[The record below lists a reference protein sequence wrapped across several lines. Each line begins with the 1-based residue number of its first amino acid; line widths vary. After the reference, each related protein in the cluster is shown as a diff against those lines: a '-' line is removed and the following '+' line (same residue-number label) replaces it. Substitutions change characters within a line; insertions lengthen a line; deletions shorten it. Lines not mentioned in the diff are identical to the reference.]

1 MIRRAF
7 PLICIAVVAV
17 APFLNTGASLAAVGE
32 TEEVEATPSK
42 EAWHNETPACISF
55 VDCSALPPANPY
67 PEDTLH
73 VSSSAGQETARTY
86 LAFSPPLPFGAVLQ
100 EANLVLP
107 IDADPSH
114 GSASPETASMIAC
127 LTDSTFK
134 PVKGSVEKPPEV
146 DCEVRKSALYSAQRG
161 VFEVDLS
168 RFIEKWDTDGQ
179 MALALLPAERATTNN
194 ETWHVVFPATD
205 EESGEDPPPE
215 EPEAPR
221 EITATFTYTI
231 EETSSDPIG
240 TDFDFDTTTGTDPSS
255 TGSFDSSTG
264 PSFSG
269 SASTGTLGPGT
280 IDTGTTVAD
289 AATDPTEALGPEES
303 QEVVAFAQGFAGP
316 GFAYPLVWA
325 LPLLILAAFAAVGR
339 ALTKELYRADD

>member
-1 MIRRAF
+1 MIRRAG

-17 APFLNTGASLAAVGE
+17 APFLNTGASLAQVGE

-42 EAWHNETPACISF
+42 EAWHNETPACVSF
-55 VDCSALPPANPY
+55 IDCSALPPANPY

-100 EANLVLP
+100 EANLILP
-107 IDADPSH
+107 IDADPAH

-127 LTDSTFK
+127 LTDPTFK

-146 DCEVRKSALYSAQRG
+146 DCEVRKSALYSAPRG

-168 RFIEKWDTDGQ
+168 RFVEIWDPDDR
-179 MALALLPAERATTNN
+179 MALALLPAESATTNN
-194 ETWHVVFPATD
+194 ETWHVVFPAS
-205 EESGEDPPPE
+205 EEETEEDPPPE
-215 EPEAPR
+215 EPDAPR

-231 EETSSDPIG
+231 EETTSDPIG
-240 TDFDFDTTTGTDPSS
+240 TEFDFDTTTGADPSS

-264 PSFSG
+264 PSFG
-269 SASTGTLGPGT
+269 DSADAGTLDAGT

-289 AATDPTEALGPEES
+289 PAADPTEALGPEES
-303 QEVVAFAQGFAGP
+303 QEVVAFAEGFAGP
-316 GFAYPLVWA
+316 GFAYPIVWA
-325 LPLLILAAFAAVGR
+325 VPLALLVGFAAAGR

>member
-7 PLICIAVVAV
+7 LFICVASV
-17 APFLNTGASLAAVGE
+17 AIAPFFSPGASLAAVGDA
-32 TEEVEATPSK
+32 EEVQANPSK

-67 PEDTLH
+67 PENTLH
-73 VSSSAGQETARTY
+73 VASSGGQETARTY

-114 GSASPETASMIAC
+114 GSASPEAASMIAC
-127 LTDSTFK
+127 LADPTFK
-134 PVKGSVEKPPEV
+134 PVKGSVEKPPDV
-146 DCEVRKSALYSAQRG
+146 DCEVRKSALYSAKRG

-168 RFIEKWDTDGQ
+168 RFVEKWDTSSE
-179 MALALLPAERATTNN
+179 MALALLPSEKATTNN
-194 ETWHVVFPATD
+194 ETWHVVFPATG
-205 EESGEDPPPE
+205 EEGGQDPPPAE
-215 EPEAPR
+215 DEAPR
-221 EITATFTYTI
+221 EITATFAYTI

-240 TDFDFDTTTGTDPSS
+240 TDFEFDTGTGTAPSS

-269 SASTGTLGPGT
+269 SVGAGTL
-280 IDTGTTVAD
+280 DTGTTAAD
-289 AATDPTEALGPEES
+289 PAADPAEALGREES
-303 QEVVAFAQGFAGP
+303 QEVVAFAEGFAGP
-316 GFAYPLVWA
+316 GFAYPIVWA
-325 LPLLILAAFAAVGR
+325 LPLLILALFAAVGR

>member
-7 PLICIAVVAV
+7 LLVCIAVVAL
-17 APFLNTGASLAAVGE
+17 APFLSPGASPAAAGE
-32 TEEVEATPSK
+32 PEEIEAQPSK
-42 EAWHNETPACISF
+42 EAWHNETPACVSF

-73 VSSSAGQETARTY
+73 VSSTAGQETARTY

-107 IDADPSH
+107 IDADPSS
-114 GSASPETASMIAC
+114 GSASPETASLIAC

-134 PVKGSVEKPPEV
+134 PVKGSVEKPPDV
-146 DCEVRKSALYSAQRG
+146 DCEVRASALYSAKRG

-168 RFIEKWDTDGQ
+168 RFVERWDTGAQ

-194 ETWHVVFPATD
+194 ETWHVVFPAT
-205 EESGEDPPPE
+205 GEDGGETPPPE
-215 EPEAPR
+215 GGEASPQ
-221 EITATFTYTI
+221 ITATFTYTI

-240 TDFDFDTTTGTDPSS
+240 TDFELDTTGTDPSS
-255 TGSFDSSTG
+255 TGGFGSSTG

-269 SASTGTLGPGT
+269 SVNTGTL
-280 IDTGTTVAD
+280 DAGTTTTEPVA
-289 AATDPTEALGPEES
+289 DPTEALGPDES
-303 QEVVAFAQGFAGP
+303 QEVVAFAEGFAGP
-316 GFAYPLVWA
+316 GFAYPIVWA
-325 LPLLILAAFAAVGR
+325 VPLVMLIGFAAVGR
-339 ALTKELYRADD
+339 ALTKELYRPGD